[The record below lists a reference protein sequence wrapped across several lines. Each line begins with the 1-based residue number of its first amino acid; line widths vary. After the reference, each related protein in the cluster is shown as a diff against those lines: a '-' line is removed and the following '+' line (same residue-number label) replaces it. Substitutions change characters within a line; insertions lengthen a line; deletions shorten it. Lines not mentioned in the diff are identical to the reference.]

1 MLNKMYRIG
10 IDLGGTNIKVGIVN
24 GENKIIATA
33 KRKTLAQRPWQEIAQ
48 DIALCVKDAV
58 AEAETDLS
66 QCEKIG
72 IGCPGTTNAE
82 TGVVVYANNFNG
94 WVNIPLGE
102 YLQNELKLPVSL
114 SNDANCA
121 ALGEYVAGA
130 AKNYKSTVLIT
141 LGTGVGGGVVFD
153 GKIFEGG
160 NPGGAELGHCI
171 IIADGEQCTCGAKG
185 CWEAYSSATALIREA
200 KAKATQCPESLLC
213 RLCEGDL
220 ENMNGIIPFKAA
232 RENDTAALEVIDQYI
247 KWLGIGLVNMAN
259 VFRPDVIL
267 ISGGICGEGT
277 YLTDPLNT
285 YVKKYSYGSA
295 YTPVPQVITA
305 TLGNDAGIIGA
316 AAL

>member
-1 MLNKMYRIG
+1 MLSNRYRIG
-10 IDLGGTNIKVGIVN
+10 IDLGGTNIKVGIVDEQN
-24 GENKIIATA
+24 NIIAAA
-33 KRKTLAQRPWQEIAQ
+33 KRKTFSQRPWQEIAA
-48 DIALCVKDAV
+48 DIAGCVLDAV
-58 AEAETDLS
+58 SEAKTDLS

-102 YLQNELKLPVSL
+102 YLHNKLKLPVSL

-130 AKNYKSTVLIT
+130 AKSYKSTVLIT

-171 IIADGEQCTCGAKG
+171 IVADGEQCTCGAKG

-200 KAKATQCPESLLC
+200 KAKALACPDSLLFK
-213 RLCEGDL
+213 LCEGDI

-232 RENDTAALEVIDQYI
+232 RENDAVALEVIEQYVQ
-247 KWLGIGLVNMAN
+247 WLGIGLVNMSN
-259 VFRPDVIL
+259 IFRPDVIL
-267 ISGGICGEGT
+267 ISGGICGEGA
-277 YLTDPLNT
+277 YLTDPLNA

-295 YTPVPQVITA
+295 QLAVPKVVTA

-316 AAL
+316 ASL